1 MKRILVLLMAS
12 IQKRNFKLDPTQPS
26 TFQKWQRE
34 GHCAGGFISI
44 PLAKLLDVV
53 FPLAA
58 LTTAK
63 VTCFY
68 VPSTYL
74 TSPTSARLA
83 WIKSLQQQDRLL
95 IIMGIPREA
104 SISESSGVGMCI
116 FRDSLVKSALVDTKY
131 YRAMACCVF
140 AE

>member
-1 MKRILVLLMAS
+1 MATTGLLCRRFYFS
-12 IQKRNFKLDPTQPS
+12 S
-26 TFQKWQRE
+26 
-34 GHCAGGFISI
+34 
-44 PLAKLLDVV
+44 LAKLLDVV

-74 TSPTSARLA
+74 TSPSSARLT

-95 IIMGIPREA
+95 IIMGIPRDA
-104 SISESSGVGMCI
+104 TIAESSGVWMCI
-116 FRDSLVKSALVDTKY
+116 FRDSTVKSALIDKKY
-131 YRAMACCVF
+131 YRADDCCVF
-140 AE
+140 VE